1 MFRMGLHNGF
11 DLATRVGL
19 VRALAKLRELRPRY
33 LHISPPCFPWS
44 PLSHTNQRNP
54 EQIQRMKEK
63 RQHGR
68 LILKNCLKLIQV
80 QRQELDGQSG
90 MGPDCQESHAGGE
103 QPLRA
108 SSWKEPTVRKMMQ
121 LCGER
126 FRCDGCQFDL
136 RDKGTGSLIQKPWG
150 WFSSLKGIKEALNK
164 TCSKHDQHQHAHPT
178 GRDLAVTAIYPQALC
193 KTFARALMRH
203 KQEEME
209 RCICSASR
217 LAAFC
222 RQPEYVFSNGARSSH
237 EEPDE
242 PFSANER
249 GPNEDTVSE
258 EPHDLEQPVAE
269 QPPGEPAEQEADGGS
284 EWDPQQLMNKLK
296 IVHAN
301 LGHPSNQV
309 MVRMLKDARASDAL
323 IQKAMTFDCPQCRQR
338 GHAQPHRTSQIPQA
352 SKKWDVVSVDSFWW
366 HSPHKDEKGN
376 PKEHVVGVSWL
387 DEASDFHT
395 AAIIRTGSR
404 TQTTIKG
411 VEFQEAF
418 AKEWL
423 KVLPKPGCLRF
434 DDEGAFR
441 DRNLLAWLEGQ
452 AIKVNVIAGEAAWQV
467 GKHSRHL
474 EVLKENMS
482 LLSLELGEHVKA
494 SELLSLSIA
503 AKNIVPINGASDRA
517 RTECIHIFSTDTTF
531 RHKACGKPKALRRQF
546 NVPRRPVRRSCKP
559 TAVDVSFAL
568 QKEELGDN
576 RSSMRDSWCTTT
588 GKEEITLRSMRRD
601 GMDQLEWLLSRNMGT
616 PKGIKRRVL
625 LFG

>member
-1 MFRMGLHNGF
+1 M
-11 DLATRVGL
+11 
-19 VRALAKLRELRPRY
+19 
-33 LHISPPCFPWS
+33 
-44 PLSHTNQRNP
+44 
-54 EQIQRMKEK
+54 
-63 RQHGR
+63 
-68 LILKNCLKLIQV
+68 
-80 QRQELDGQSG
+80 
-90 MGPDCQESHAGGE
+90 
-103 QPLRA
+103 
-108 SSWKEPTVRKMMQ
+108 
-121 LCGER
+121 
-126 FRCDGCQFDL
+126 
-136 RDKGTGSLIQKPWG
+136 RDEGTGSLIQKPWG
-150 WFSSLKGIKEALNK
+150 WFSSLKGIREALNK
-164 TCSKHDQHQHAHPT
+164 TCSNHDKHQHAHPT

-193 KTFARALMRH
+193 QTFAKVLMGH

-222 RQPEYVFSNGARSSH
+222 RQPEYVFSNGARSSR
-237 EEPDE
+237 EEPEE
-242 PFSANER
+242 PFPEYER
-249 GPNEDTVSE
+249 GPNEDTE
-258 EPHDLEQPVAE
+258 DTAGDEPHDLEQPVAE
-269 QPPGEPAEQEADGGS
+269 QPPGEPVEQEADGGS

-323 IQKAMTFDCPQCRQR
+323 IQKALTLDCPQCRQR

-352 SKKWDVVSVDSFWW
+352 SKKWDVVSADSFWW

-376 PKEHVVGVSWL
+376 PKEHVVGISWL

-395 AAIIRTGSR
+395 SAIIRTGSR

-452 AIKVNVIAGEAAWQV
+452 ASKVNVIAGEAPWQV
-467 GKHSRHL
+467 SKHL

-503 AKNIVPINGASDRA
+503 AKNEMHNVRGYSPNQWCFGQSKDRVHSYLQYGHHLPTQSMREAESFEEAIQRAEKTRKTFLQADSRRRILRAGKGRARRQQEFHEGQLVYCYRKGRNYTAKHETGWHGPARVVAVEKHGNSQRNQTQGSVVWIVPATVLYRCASEQL
-517 RTECIHIFSTDTTF
+517 RTVPQDLIETFEAVHGPSTPFQDIQQAGNQANYRDIT
-531 RHKACGKPKALRRQF
+531 GGLR
-546 NVPRRPVRRSCKP
+546 NS
-559 TAVDVSFAL
+559 
-568 QKEELGDN
+568 
-576 RSSMRDSWCTTT
+576 
-588 GKEEITLRSMRRD
+588 
-601 GMDQLEWLLSRNMGT
+601 
-616 PKGIKRRVL
+616 
-625 LFG
+625 